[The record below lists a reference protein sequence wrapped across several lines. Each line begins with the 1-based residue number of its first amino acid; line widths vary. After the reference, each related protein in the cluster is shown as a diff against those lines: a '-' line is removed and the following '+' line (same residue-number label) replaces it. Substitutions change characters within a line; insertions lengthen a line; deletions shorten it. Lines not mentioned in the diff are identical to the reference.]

1 MIAHFLKEVVEMDYY
16 CSVKHGITQ
25 TFTLRLQAFPLVVAA
40 SGYLLLMQT
49 LAMCP
54 QEEGN
59 EWFGRGSVCMAW
71 EKEGG
76 KERSVRKSLHPQLVP
91 IAPFNHNNS
100 FLQNLCLINSKKTKT
115 REEKQF

>member
-1 MIAHFLKEVVEMDYY
+1 MDYY

-54 QEEGN
+54 QEEEN
-59 EWFGRGSVCMAW
+59 EWFGRGSVCIGGRGR
-71 EKEGG
+71 EG
-76 KERSVRKSLHPQLVP
+76 RKGV
-91 IAPFNHNNS
+91 
-100 FLQNLCLINSKKTKT
+100 
-115 REEKQF
+115 